1 MATISFQTLKTNY
14 PYPEKL
20 NHDELFDELGWGK
33 SLKED
38 PGLTNTCAIRM
49 SYCLVQSGLN
59 IRGGYKIL
67 KGPHKSKWI
76 ETSQKTLTKYIRN
89 NLQAQLGTP
98 QSFKKSEKNNFLLKK
113 KKGLMSFMEIDG
125 YQDTSGNPSGH
136 IDLIW
141 TEKDTT
147 SIFGLELWSTTSEEC
162 GTHCYWDQSKELL
175 FWELK

>member
-1 MATISFQTLKTNY
+1 MIPAQVDTLLKALRNGRTLEDYNGY
-14 PYPEKL
+14 EHITTLSRWDPTAGVFVLEHEGVD
-20 NHDELFDELGWGK
+20 HDEFFDELGWGRR
-33 SLKED
+33 LKED
-38 PGLTNTCAIRM
+38 PGLKNTCAIRM

-59 IRGGYKIL
+59 LRGGYKIL
-67 KGPHKSKWI
+67 KGPHKN
-76 ETSQKTLTKYIRN
+76 EL
-89 NLQAQLGTP
+89 
-98 QSFKKSEKNNFLLKK
+98 K

-125 YQDTSGNPSGH
+125 YQDMSGNPSGH

-162 GTHCYWDQSKELL
+162 GTHCYWEQSKELL